1 MHHACAGRLR
11 AGRRHLHQ
19 RGLPVASLLSLS
31 GTFFSGLYPSQH
43 GVWNNVEVGNALSRG
58 LSEGVKLWSE
68 DLQENGYRLFFSGSG
83 DTIVNPYIMTAL
95 APYGPGLVLEEGDG
109 AAPGHP
115 VP

>member
-1 MHHACAGRLR
+1 M
-11 AGRRHLHQ
+11 
-19 RGLPVASLLSLS
+19 
-31 GTFFSGLYPSQH
+31 
-43 GVWNNVEVGNALSRG
+43 EVGNALSRG